1 MDQEQPHVEMLGK
14 GISAYVTSTHG
25 FGADAV
31 LLAHF
36 STPRPRKRQADLC
49 SGCGIVPLLW
59 CREDRTCAADAFE
72 LLPEAAELA
81 RLSIRANQLA
91 NVRVFTQ
98 DIRTLSAELM
108 ECYDL
113 VTCNPPYR
121 AVGTGKVST
130 IPARETARGETQ
142 CTLEDAVRAAA
153 HLLTGKGR
161 FCLCHRPARLAE
173 LFSLLSSARLEPKR
187 LRLVQQRADTAPWL
201 VLVEARKNA
210 HPGLQVEPV
219 LCCEQDGTF
228 SEEWRAIYQGF
239 CATRR
244 ENQKEQNL

>member
-1 MDQEQPHVEMLGK
+1 MNQEQPHVEMLGK

-31 LLAHF
+31 LLAQF
-36 STPRPRKRQADLC
+36 ATPRPRKRQADLC

-59 CREDRTCAADAFE
+59 CREDKTCMVDAFE

-81 RLSIRANQLA
+81 RLSIRVNQLA

-98 DIRTLSAELM
+98 DIRTLSAEFIGY
-108 ECYDL
+108 YDL

-121 AVGTGKVST
+121 AVGAGKVST
-130 IPARETARGETQ
+130 VPARETARGEAQ

-153 HLLTGKGR
+153 RLLAGKGR
-161 FCLCHRPARLAE
+161 FCLCHRPARLTE
-173 LFSLLSSARLEPKR
+173 LLGLLSSARLEPKR
-187 LRLVQQRADTAPWL
+187 LRLVQQRGDTAPYL

-210 HPGLQVEPV
+210 RPGLQVEPV
-219 LCCEQDGTF
+219 LLCEQDGIFT
-228 SEEWRAIYQGF
+228 EEWRAIYQGY
-239 CATRR
+239 CATRC
-244 ENQKEQNL
+244 ENRKEQNL